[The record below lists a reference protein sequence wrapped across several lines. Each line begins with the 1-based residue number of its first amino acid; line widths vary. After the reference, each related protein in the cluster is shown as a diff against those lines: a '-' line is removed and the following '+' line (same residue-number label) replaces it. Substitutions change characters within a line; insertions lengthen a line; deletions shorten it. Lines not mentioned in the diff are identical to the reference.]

1 MRKWDIY
8 GTHLEKGDGVKGGEG
23 GVYKYKV
30 YRQKK
35 KMPYK
40 SVYNMFTK
48 INDFHYN

>member
-1 MRKWDIY
+1 MRKWDKY

-35 KMPYK
+35 NAIQIFIQYVHKNK
-40 SVYNMFTK
+40 
-48 INDFHYN
+48 